1 MAEGRPR
8 SWPFVA
14 GSVSWGGCEGP
25 SGAGS
30 VFGAGGNDRFVRDT
44 LPGGFWAAQSLHSHA
59 AKCLFGCKRS
69 RSIAVHESLCAQ
81 TPGKPCCQAPLCP
94 KTRRKPCC
102 QAPLCAQT
110 TWKPRCPQGIGLT
123 NRPWQLFRSVFDL
136 FWRFGPARTACP
148 RKKRGRAGSG
158 VYYRKRAAVAVAVL
172 YCARL
177 SACNSQGASVQSSSS
192 VISRRTQRGGVP
204 HGPYA
209 TN

>member
-1 MAEGRPR
+1 M
-8 SWPFVA
+8 
-14 GSVSWGGCEGP
+14 
-25 SGAGS
+25 
-30 VFGAGGNDRFVRDT
+30 RDT

-59 AKCLFGCKRS
+59 AKGLFGCKRS
-69 RSIAVHESLCAQ
+69 RSLAVHESLCAQ

-102 QAPLCAQT
+102 QAPLCPKTRRKPCCQAHLCPKTRGKPCCQAPLCAQT

-123 NRPWQLFRSVFDL
+123 NRPWQLFRSVLDL

-177 SACNSQGASVQSSSS
+177 TACGSQGASVQSSSS
-192 VISRRTQRGGVP
+192 VISGRTQRGGVP